1 MLLDH
6 NIRNNFLR
14 RGYLVLDSFNPRNF
28 QSFLHDCE
36 VEHFNPPFLLSPMIV
51 LLLIFAGL
59 PSQMK
64 LKVILFICSTYCLGT
79 FKTEALY
86 ISFDRPSVLTMLIF
100 P

>member
-1 MLLDH
+1 MIAKSH
-6 NIRNNFLR
+6 I
-14 RGYLVLDSFNPRNF
+14 
-28 QSFLHDCE
+28 
-36 VEHFNPPFLLSPMIV
+36 FNPPFLLSPMIV

-64 LKVILFICSTYCLGT
+64 LKVVLFICSTNCLGT

-86 ISFDRPSVLTMLIF
+86 IRFDWPSVLTMSIF

>member
-1 MLLDH
+1 MH
-6 NIRNNFLR
+6 AIFKAF
-14 RGYLVLDSFNPRNF
+14 SMIAK
-28 QSFLHDCE
+28 SHI
-36 VEHFNPPFLLSPMIV
+36 FNPPFVLSPMIV
-51 LLLIFAGL
+51 LPLILAGL

-79 FKTEALY
+79 FKTDLLY